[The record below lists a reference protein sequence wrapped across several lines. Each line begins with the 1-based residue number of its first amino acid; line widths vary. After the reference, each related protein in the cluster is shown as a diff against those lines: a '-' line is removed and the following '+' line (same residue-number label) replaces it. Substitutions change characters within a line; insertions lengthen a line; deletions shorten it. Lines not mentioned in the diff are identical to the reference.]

1 MNLNDPKHPWTRL
14 VAAAR
19 TVKDDRDAVAPYGF
33 ATRVSALAFASGR
46 TSSLVER
53 FALRALGVACLLA
66 LLSVAVNYSTLAP
79 SRSVLPEEELVED
92 GPLSLLVTID

>member
-1 MNLNDPKHPWTRL
+1 MNLNDPKHPWSRL

-19 TVKDDRDAVAPYGF
+19 TVKDDRDTTAPYGF
-33 ATRVSALAFASGR
+33 STRVTALAFASAR

-53 FALRALGVACLLA
+53 FALRALGVACVLA
-66 LLSVAVNYSTLAP
+66 LLSVAVNYSALNRTAAAAD
-79 SRSVLPEEELVED
+79 EEMVDE